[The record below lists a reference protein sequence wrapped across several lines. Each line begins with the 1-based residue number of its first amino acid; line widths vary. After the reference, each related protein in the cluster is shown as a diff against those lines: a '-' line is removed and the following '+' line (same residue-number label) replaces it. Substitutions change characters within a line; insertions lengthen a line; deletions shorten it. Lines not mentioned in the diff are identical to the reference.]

1 MAVCV
6 LDTGTLSHRRIR
18 ERNAQTM
25 CLAPASLLGTRE
37 TAEVMAAFVS
47 SDWNSREE
55 LHFLLY

>member
-6 LDTGTLSHRRIR
+6 LDTGKLSHRRIR
-18 ERNAQTM
+18 EQNAQSM

-37 TAEVMAAFVS
+37 MAEVMAAFVS
-47 SDWNSREE
+47 SDWNSQEE